1 MNEGALLSETPP
13 YNPAHHYFAA
23 FMAVATLL
31 LIIAGALVTSNDA
44 GLAVPDWPTSFG
56 SLYKIPP
63 MVGGVRFEHGHRMI
77 AEFIGFLTVIFAIW
91 TLLIETRGWM
101 KRLAVVTL
109 LTVIAQ
115 GILGGVTVL
124 FYLPWWVST
133 AHATLGQTFF
143 CLVVLMTLFTSR
155 SWMEAR
161 AAAIEGMPNKHFL
174 DLKTLTSLA
183 VVSLF
188 VQLVL
193 GAAFRHSG
201 IKLLPHLV
209 SAVVVVFLLLWSIT
223 RVLSHYS
230 AIPDLQRTAIV
241 MLTVLMVQLG
251 LGFAAY
257 LTRVEWGK
265 NAPQP
270 APVMV
275 ATTVAHV
282 VIGAVLLATSVV
294 LAAHARRYIFSSV
307 RFAAYENRTTLI
319 T

>member
-1 MNEGALLSETPP
+1 MNEGALISEPSS
-13 YNPAHHYFAA
+13 YNPAHHYFVA
-23 FMAVATLL
+23 FMAGATLL
-31 LIIAGALVTSNDA
+31 LILAGALVTSNDA

-63 MVGGVRFEHGHRMI
+63 MVGGVGFEHRHRWA
-77 AEFIGFLTVIFAIW
+77 AEFIGFLTVIFTIW
-91 TLLIETRGWM
+91 TVLIETRGWM
-101 KRLAVVTL
+101 KRLAVGTL

-115 GILGGVTVL
+115 GILGGITVL
-124 FYLPWWVST
+124 FYLPWWIST

-155 SWMEAR
+155 SWMVAP
-161 AAAIEGMPNKHFL
+161 AAGIEEIGKKHFL
-174 DLKTLTSLA
+174 DLKTLTSFGVA
-183 VVSLF
+183 SLF

-209 SAVVVVFLLLWSIT
+209 SAVVVVCLLLWSIT

-230 AIPDLQRTAIV
+230 VIAELRRSALV
-241 MLTVLMVQLG
+241 MLTSLMIQLG

-265 NAPQP
+265 NAAQP

-282 VIGAVLLATSVV
+282 VIGAVLLAASVV
-294 LAAHARRYIFSSV
+294 LAAYTRRYVSNQV
-307 RFAAYENRTTLI
+307 RFAPYQKRSTLI

>member
-1 MNEGALLSETPP
+1 
-13 YNPAHHYFAA
+13 
-23 FMAVATLL
+23 MAVATFL
-31 LIIAGALVTSNDA
+31 LIVAGALVTSNDA

-63 MVGGVRFEHGHRMI
+63 MVGGVKFEHGHRMI
-77 AEFIGFLTVIFAIW
+77 AEFIGFLTVLFTIW
-91 TLLIETRGWM
+91 TVLIETRGWM

-109 LTVIAQ
+109 VTVIAQ
-115 GILGGVTVL
+115 GILGGITVL
-124 FYLPWWVST
+124 YYLPWWIST

-155 SWMEAR
+155 SWRVAPATGLAR
-161 AAAIEGMPNKHFL
+161 APNKNIL

-183 VVSLF
+183 VASLF

-209 SAVVVVFLLLWSIT
+209 SAAVVVFLLLWSIT
-223 RVLSHYS
+223 RILSNYS
-230 AIPDLQRTAIV
+230 AIPDLHRTAIV

-257 LTRVEWGK
+257 LTRVEWGR

-270 APVMV
+270 APAMV

-294 LAAHARRYIFSSV
+294 LAANARRYEPALIG
-307 RFAAYENRTTLI
+307 FAAYENRSTVI
-319 T
+319 S